1 MKEAIKKVGGMVNDS
16 ACKWGMVNDS
26 DCALVHVVTSVM
38 NLRSVVYIQRSK
50 VPDNILQ
57 SLDRCKFY
65 LFVSIM
71 CI

>member
-1 MKEAIKKVGGMVNDS
+1 VKEAIRKVG
-16 ACKWGMVNDS
+16 GMVNDS
-26 DCALVHVVTSVM
+26 DCALVVTSVM

-71 CI
+71 CIYVSLCI